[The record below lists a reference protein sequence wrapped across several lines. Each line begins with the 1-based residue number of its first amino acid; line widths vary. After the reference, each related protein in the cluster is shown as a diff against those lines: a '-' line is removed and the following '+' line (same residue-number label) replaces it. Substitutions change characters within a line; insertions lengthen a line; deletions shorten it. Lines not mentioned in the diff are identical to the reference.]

1 MGRNRRQQSAA
12 IRFGPA
18 LKAACLC
25 LMIGGSAV
33 GYVWQK
39 DQLRQLSEQIV
50 QCERRLAE
58 LRVANEK
65 LQRQLNDLRSPAN
78 VERLVQRLNLG
89 LTQPRPDQVLRLVEP
104 VGAPEPPGPATPV
117 HFAAGDARRFPSGQ

>member
-18 LKAACLC
+18 LKAVCLC

-50 QCERRLAE
+50 QSERRLAE

-65 LQRQLNDLRSPAN
+65 LRRQLNDLRSPPN

-89 LTQPRPDQVLRLVEP
+89 LARPSPEQVVRLPEPFGLPRPAAGSGP
-104 VGAPEPPGPATPV
+104 VYY
-117 HFAAGDARRFPSGQ
+117 AAGDAERLEPHQ